1 MRQRLTRLGT
11 LLVLLAVAA
20 GGTGVAH
27 AQEQQSAGPACR
39 DVAVPVSIDGGSS
52 TPYHVYG
59 SYCEPAGGSRV
70 LQILVPGMTYGHQ
83 YWDADGF
90 DQAYSYAAFMNRIG
104 YATLTIDRVGTGRS
118 SYVPGLLN
126 GSQAQVESLH
136 DVIQAARHGDVLG
149 HTYPSVVV
157 AGHSYGTAVVY
168 LEAARYH
175 DADGLIATGLTNTPS
190 AIAYA
195 DFVAHTQPAT
205 QDPRLRRQVGT
216 DPLYITTQPSSRA
229 HLFFPPGTDPRILQ
243 YDETIKNV
251 DTLTE
256 FATPFS
262 FVAETRLIDAP
273 VLLAVGE
280 KDYFM
285 CAQGGALAAADC
297 SDAAALRDSQLVFF
311 GPAAQLETYVLPGAA
326 HSINFAP
333 DTARWYAAAAS
344 WLNARFPPR

>member
-1 MRQRLTRLGT
+1 MRRLTRVGS
-11 LLVLLAVAA
+11 LLILLAVAA
-20 GGTGVAH
+20 GGPAAAH
-27 AQEQQSAGPACR
+27 AQEPQSTGPACR
-39 DVAVPVSIDGGSS
+39 DVAVPVSIDGGDT
-52 TPYHVYG
+52 TPYRVYG
-59 SYCEPAGGSRV
+59 RYCEPDGGSGV

-90 DQAYSYAAFMNRIG
+90 DAAYSYAAFMNRAG
-104 YATLTIDRVGTGRS
+104 YATLAIDRVGTGRS
-118 SYVPGLLN
+118 SYVPGVLN
-126 GSQAQVESLH
+126 GSQAQLESLH

-149 HTYPSVVV
+149 RTYPSVVV
-157 AGHSYGTAVVY
+157 TGHSYGTAVVY

-175 DADGLIATGLTNTPS
+175 DVDGLIATGLTNTPS

-195 DFVAHTQPAT
+195 DFVAHTQLAM

-216 DPLYITTQPSSRA
+216 DPAYITTQPSSRA
-229 HLFFPPGTDPRILQ
+229 HLFFPPGTDPRVLQ

-297 SDAAALRDSQLVFF
+297 PDAAALRAGQSVFF
-311 GPAAQLETYVLPGAA
+311 GPAAQLEAFVLPGAA

-333 DTARWYAAAAS
+333 NAARWYDAAAS
-344 WLNARFPPR
+344 WLRTRFPPR